1 MSKKKSVTF
10 KMNFLRA
17 NRDIYN
23 PDQREKLYWFFREQF
38 RFGHRE
44 VLLDYLSKDYS
55 NLIQGFL
62 QHGFH
67 GKALAPW
74 QTLPRTFS
82 EDYPVFVWN
91 HLTESSAKSF
101 GHAHVHAIGAP
112 WLYLLKQKEVDFGRE
127 GVLTGVQHTKAR
139 DVLIVPSHGSGHFH
153 PGGNYQELP
162 RAYRNLL
169 GDADASVLLYYT
181 EFCDPAIRKSWSDAG
196 FEIFS
201 SGMAWGPE
209 HRTLW
214 TYNGGRV
221 NFLANTLT
229 TLLNHRNVICQA
241 PTTLALYAISLGI
254 PTKINT
260 AEEMPRALG
269 IVNQG
274 KGVERFRKLELEVDK
289 WAEDTLGK
297 RFHELSITDE
307 KRRLVLTALGASAVK
322 TPEQLREILPLL
334 PGMIPLSEN
343 F

>member
-1 MSKKKSVTF
+1 MSNKKSVIF
-10 KMNFLRA
+10 KMKFLRA

-44 VLLDYLSKDYS
+44 VLLDYISKDYG

-91 HLTESSAKSF
+91 QVTESSAKSL
-101 GHAHVHAIGAP
+101 GNTHVHAIGAP
-112 WLYLLKQKEVDFGRE
+112 WLYLLKQKEIDLGKE
-127 GVLTGVQHTKAR
+127 GMLTRVQHTKAR
-139 DVLIVPSHGSGHFH
+139 DVLVVPSHGSGHFH
-153 PGGNYQELP
+153 PGGSYHQLP

-181 EFCDPAIRKSWSDAG
+181 EFCDPQIRKSWSDAG

-214 TYNGGRV
+214 TYNGGRA

-307 KRRLVLTALGASAVK
+307 KRKLVLTALGTSAVK

-334 PGMIPLSEN
+334 PGMVPLSEN
-343 F
+343 I

>member
-1 MSKKKSVTF
+1 MSSKKSLTF
-10 KMNFLRA
+10 KMKFLRA
-17 NRDIYN
+17 NRDIFN

-44 VLLDYLSKDYS
+44 ILLDYISEDYD

-91 HLTESSAKSF
+91 QATESSAKSL
-101 GHAHVHAIGAP
+101 GQTHVHAIGAP
-112 WLYLLKQKEVDFGRE
+112 WLYLLKQKEIDFDGK
-127 GVLTGVQHTKAR
+127 GVLTRVQHTKAR
-139 DVLIVPSHGSGHFH
+139 DILVVPNHGSGHFL
-153 PGGNYQELP
+153 PGENYQQLP

-196 FEIFS
+196 FDIYS

-221 NFLANTLT
+221 NYLANTLT

-260 AEEMPRALG
+260 TEEMPSAMK
-269 IVNQG
+269 IVSQG
-274 KGVERFRKLELEVDK
+274 KGVERLKKIELELDK
-289 WAEDTLGK
+289 WAEDTLGTS
-297 RFHELSITDE
+297 FHELSITDE
-307 KRRLVLTALGASAVK
+307 KRSLVMTALGASALK
-322 TPEQLREILPLL
+322 TPQKLREILPLL
-334 PGMIPLSEN
+334 PGVIPLYEN
-343 F
+343 I